1 MLHFGILSKSSRTYV
16 GAGESIKKITFGK
29 TDANLNINSGV
40 YFVNLHVLECVNYP
54 SGLKDFGLLEVF
66 VVQRDETVY
75 ILQRLTG
82 FMGHVYTR
90 SKVATGEWTS
100 WSMS

>member
-1 MLHFGILSKSSRTYV
+1 MV
-16 GAGESIKKITFGK
+16 AGESIKKITFGK

-40 YFVNLHVLECVNYP
+40 YFVNLHVLKCVNYP